1 MGHLVYDDAAYMSL
15 MKNFKALGYFEDYDS
30 CYFQYRKEHRA
41 KPWPAV
47 NDGEEWFDGDIIDV
61 LGFSITVFL
70 SGTKLFIDPPELPRI
85 EGRSR
90 FWIKW
95 AFIVERLL
103 GGLFSILLFIAI
115 GGTIVRAS

>member
-1 MGHLVYDDAAYMSL
+1 MT
-15 MKNFKALGYFEDYDS
+15 
-30 CYFQYRKEHRA
+30 
-41 KPWPAV
+41 PAV
-47 NDGEEWFDGDIIDV
+47 LPVGEEWFDGDIIDV
-61 LGFSITVFL
+61 LCFSVTVFL
-70 SGTKLFIDPPELPRI
+70 SGTKLFIDAPELPRI

-115 GGTIVRAS
+115 GGTVVRAS